1 LLLFLQKKQAFPAAL
16 TPGTASGAIHPTEGS
31 GMCDTMAARGAAT
44 TTGFTLFAKNSDRER
59 NEAQFLEW
67 LPAQDYG
74 RGAVVRC
81 TYVAIPQAA
90 RTHAVLLSR
99 PFWIWG
105 AEMGANEHGVV
116 IGNEAVHPRA
126 LPQRRAALIG
136 MDLLRLGLERG
147 ATAAEAVSVIT
158 GLLEAHGQGG
168 SCGHM
173 ARRYYNNSFI
183 IADASEVYVLE
194 TIGRRWA
201 VERAGTTRAISNT
214 YTIATNATA
223 ASPDLEAFARAQ
235 GWWQGNAPFNF
246 AAAVT
251 NPDNPGL
258 AGAIG
263 RCGRATDLLARQAGH
278 IGVAEMMANLRDH
291 GAAAEAHPCFH
302 PQHIEGVTI
311 CMHAGDGTR
320 RGQSVG
326 AMVSDVRAGAAVHWM
341 TGTSGPCTSV
351 FKPVFI
357 DAGLPPQG
365 KRPGDRH
372 DPDTLWWRH
381 ERLHRALV
389 QGDYPAAMAWFGPER
404 DALEATFRAR
414 AAAVLALPGA
424 DGTAARRQVSEAC
437 WQEAAAAEEDWLAR
451 ASALARGPVRPAF
464 RRAWTRYDK
473 LAAD

>member
-1 LLLFLQKKQAFPAAL
+1 
-16 TPGTASGAIHPTEGS
+16 
-31 GMCDTMAARGAAT
+31 MCDTMAAGGVAT
-44 TTGFTLFAKNSDRER
+44 VSGFTMFAKNSDRER
-59 NEAQFLEW
+59 NEAQFLEM

-126 LPQRRAALIG
+126 LPQRRETLIG

-147 ATAAEAVSVIT
+147 ATAAQAVDVIT
-158 GLLEAHGQGG
+158 GLLERYGQGG

-173 ARRYYNNSFI
+173 ARRYYDNSFI
-183 IADASEVYVLE
+183 IADATEVYVLE

-201 VERAGTTRAISNT
+201 VERTGPARAISNT
-214 YTIATNATA
+214 YTIGTDITA
-223 ASPDLEAFARAQ
+223 GSPDLEAYARAE
-235 GWWQGNAPFNF
+235 GWWKGNRPFDF

-258 AGAIG
+258 SGAIG
-263 RCGRATDLLARQAGH
+263 RCARATELLARQLGKIDTAS
-278 IGVAEMMANLRDH
+278 MMANLRDN
-291 GAAAEAHPCFH
+291 GTAAQDNPDFH
-302 PQHIEGVTI
+302 PQQINGATI
-311 CMHAGDGTR
+311 CMHAADGTR
-320 RGQSVG
+320 RGQSVAG
-326 AMVSDVRAGAAVHWM
+326 QVSDLRQGGAVHWV
-341 TGTSGPCTSV
+341 TGTSAPCTSV

-365 KRPGDRH
+365 KRPGDRA
-372 DPDTLWWRH
+372 DPSTLWWRH
-381 ERLHRALV
+381 EQLHRAMV
-389 QGDYPAAMAWFGPER
+389 QGDYAAAMTWFRPER
-404 DALEATFRAR
+404 DALEADFRAR
-414 AAAVLALPGA
+414 VESVLQLPGP
-424 DGTAARRQVSEAC
+424 DGTKARRRVSEAC
-437 WQEAAAAEEDWLAR
+437 WKDAATAEAKWTTR
-451 ASALARGPVRPAF
+451 ASALACNTIRPSYK
-464 RRAWTRYDK
+464 RAWTRFDK